1 MKKKLLHL
9 YHVQSIALVS
19 VTQLEGEKRSHGGSG
34 EKGFSFGVRKTWIL
48 IAHLNLH
55 ISG

>member
-1 MKKKLLHL
+1 MLHL

-19 VTQLEGEKRSHGGSG
+19 VTQLEGEKRSCGGSG